1 MKRGLFA
8 PACHSGR
15 DRPTNYGRIYDLR
28 ASARKRSD
36 LRATARIKS
45 DLRATARIKSDLR
58 ATVRIRII
66 LQARPGREKGNLP

>member
-28 ASARKRSD
+28 ASARKP
-36 LRATARIKS
+36 S